1 MTARRVQSHDSVGD
15 AQLSLTG
22 HTADAENSPLYTV
35 RLTLRTVSPGIST
48 RDPNL
53 HDGFAVLA
61 FFMLLI
67 FRLVDASPDH
77 GAGDLPHA
85 GFRRCGLKNDFAV
98 PEDDNVVT
106 DIHHLMQAVRYEDD
120 GDAVGGKAP
129 HGIEQYIRLALRKNG
144 GRFVQHQQPGTLFI
158 YFASNFRKL
167 LVPYGQFE
175 MGVELSSSILSFL
188 MASSPGGTWPRDP
201 GWSACR
207 RKPQQEDYKSAS
219 RD

>member
-1 MTARRVQSHDSVGD
+1 MQSHDSVGD

-22 HTADAENSPLYTV
+22 HTADAENFSPV
-35 RLTLRTVSPGIST
+35 HRQIDVAHRLAGHVHPEI
-48 RDPNL
+48 PNL

-129 HGIEQYIRLALRKNG
+129 HGIEQYFRLALRKNG

-158 YFASNFRKL
+158 YFAGNFRKL
-167 LVPYGQFE
+167 LVPYGQF
-175 MGVELSSSILSFL
+175 GN
-188 MASSPGGTWPRDP
+188 G
-201 GWSACR
+201 R
-207 RKPQQEDYKSAS
+207 RTCQARY
-219 RD
+219 